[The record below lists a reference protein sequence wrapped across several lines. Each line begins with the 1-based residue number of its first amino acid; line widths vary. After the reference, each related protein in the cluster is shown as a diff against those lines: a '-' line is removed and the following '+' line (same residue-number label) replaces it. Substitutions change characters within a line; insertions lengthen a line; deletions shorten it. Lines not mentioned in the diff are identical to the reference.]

1 MDRELSAT
9 TRQAQKQKRIWQIGI
24 AVALVAATVFGF
36 RNLITPSLERSEL
49 RTAVVERGPVQATLT
64 ATGEVVPEHEQ
75 AITSPIQARV
85 EQVLRTSGEEVK
97 PGDQVL
103 LLDRSFTQLAYD
115 KLKDEQ
121 EMNQHK
127 RVQLR
132 LQLQKKLNSLESQ
145 LAIKRMSVKSL
156 QARLEDEQYLLK
168 IGGGTQEQVKQA
180 DLNLKIAQQELAQL
194 ERDIASERQLLQADE
209 QELGFTLAM
218 QGRSIE
224 ELERKMQ
231 QAEVRATH
239 RGVVTWVKDEIG
251 STVNAGDVIVRL
263 ADLSSFKVKAAVS
276 DAFADQLQTGGEA
289 TVRINDTDL
298 KGTIAAVEPTVTNG
312 TVTFYVA
319 LQDNAHTLLRPN
331 LRVDVYVT
339 TATKPNTL
347 RVKNGPYFNSA
358 SNSDMVY
365 VVQGD
370 ELIRTPADIG
380 ASNVDYVEL
389 ESGVQPGDEVVISS
403 IKDYEHLEKV
413 KLR

>member
-289 TVRINDTDL
+289 TVRINNTDL

>member
-24 AVALVAATVFGF
+24 AVALVAAAVFGF
-36 RNLITPSLERSEL
+36 RNLITPSLERSEI

-115 KLKDEQ
+115 KMKDEQ

-263 ADLSSFKVKAAVS
+263 ADLSSFKVKASVS
-276 DAFADQLQTGGEA
+276 DAFADQMQPGGEA
-289 TVRINDTDL
+289 TVRINNTDL

-389 ESGVQPGDEVVISS
+389 ERGVQPGDEVVISS

-413 KLR
+413 KLK

>member
-9 TRQAQKQKRIWQIGI
+9 TRQAQKQKRLWQIGI
-24 AVALVAATVFGF
+24 AVALVAAAVFGF
-36 RNLITPSLERSEL
+36 RNLITPSLERIEI
-49 RTAVVERGPVQATLT
+49 RTAVVERGPVEATLT

-97 PGDQVL
+97 PGDQIL

-168 IGGGTQEQVKQA
+168 IGGGMQEQVKQA
-180 DLNLKIAQQELAQL
+180 DLNLKIAQQELDQL

-224 ELERKMQ
+224 ELGRKMQ

-289 TVRINDTDL
+289 TVRINDTNL

-358 SNSDMVY
+358 SNSDKVY
-365 VVQGD
+365 IVQGD
-370 ELIRTPADIG
+370 ELVRTSADIG

-403 IKDYEHLEKV
+403 IKDYEHLEKI
-413 KLR
+413 KLK

>member
-1 MDRELSAT
+1 MDRELSAAT
-9 TRQAQKQKRIWQIGI
+9 KQAHKRKRFWQIGVAI
-24 AVALVAATVFGF
+24 ALVAAAIFGF
-36 RNLITPSLERSEL
+36 RTLITPSIGRSEI
-49 RTAVVERGPVQATLT
+49 RTATVEHGPVVATLT
-64 ATGEVVPEHEQ
+64 ASGVVVPEHEQ
-75 AITSPIQARV
+75 AITSPIQARI
-85 EQVLRTSGEEVK
+85 EQVVRTSGEEVE

-103 LLDRSFTQLAYD
+103 LLDRSFSQLTYD

-132 LQLQKKLNSLESQ
+132 LQLQKKLNALESQ

-180 DLNLKIAQQELAQL
+180 ELNLRISQQELAQL
-194 ERDIASERQLLQADE
+194 ERDIASERELLKADE

-218 QGRSIE
+218 QGRTIE

-239 RGVVTWVKDEIG
+239 RGVVTWVKNEIG
-251 STVNAGDVIVRL
+251 SNVNAGDVIVRL
-263 ADLSSFKVKAAVS
+263 ADLSSFKIKAAVS
-276 DAFADQLQTGGEA
+276 DAFAEQLQTGGEA
-289 TVRINDTDL
+289 TIRVNDTDL
-298 KGTIAAVEPTVTNG
+298 NGTIAAIEPTVTNG
-312 TVTFYVA
+312 TVTFFVA
-319 LQDNAHTLLRPN
+319 LHENAHKVLRPN

-358 SNSDMVY
+358 HNNDRLF
-365 VVQGD
+365 VVRGD
-370 ELIRTPADIG
+370 ELVQIPASTG
-380 ASNVDYVEL
+380 ASNTDFVEV
-389 ESGVQPGDEVVISS
+389 EGSVQPGDEVVISS
-403 IKDYEHLEKV
+403 LEDYEHLKKI
-413 KLR
+413 KLD